1 MFLKCLC
8 CEILNSYT
16 FNIHDGSVNTSED
29 AVRIMVKFQ
38 HDKDFTHDEG
48 DKVVTFLKILNGNH

>member
-1 MFLKCLC
+1 
-8 CEILNSYT
+8 LNSYT

-38 HDKDFTHDEG
+38 HDKDSTHDEG
-48 DKVVTFLKILNGNH
+48 NKVVTFLKILNGNH